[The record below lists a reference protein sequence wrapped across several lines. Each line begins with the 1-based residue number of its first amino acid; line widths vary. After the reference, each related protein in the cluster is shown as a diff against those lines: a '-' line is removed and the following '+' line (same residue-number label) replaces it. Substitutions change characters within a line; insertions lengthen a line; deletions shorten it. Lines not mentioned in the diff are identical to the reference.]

1 MQFIRQSATHKV
13 VIGPVVAV
21 GDGFTPVTTLSVST
35 ADEAEVILHDNGT
48 VVSISGYT
56 FAAITT
62 ADGYY
67 HLTLQS
73 GISGTVGHMTV
84 VINDDSLCLPVRQD
98 FTVLEEA
105 VYDQMFAA
113 AAPGAA
119 TVAALATVDGIVDD
133 ILVDTAEIGAAGAG
147 LTEAGGTGDQLTAV
161 PWNASW
167 DAEVQSEV
175 NDGLVALGLDHLVG
189 AAVTGTDIT
198 DDSIIA
204 QLVSSSATADWD
216 TYDNTSDALQSLRD
230 RGDAAWTT
238 GGGGSITDIV
248 SWHPI
253 IPTAIDLANTKS
265 YRLALALTNMVDD
278 LPTTVEI
285 TPGTISIERAGQGGT
300 SWTAIVTDAACSES
314 AGLIYYDEVFDTATT
329 YAAGDVLRVTFK
341 GQLVTVAANDY
352 EIAPSGGLF
361 FYTNIIA
368 DTPDVNVATISG
380 SATAADVLELFAL
393 ALNQGT
399 GQLDSGSFTA
409 DSITSTV
416 IQDGAF
422 TSGKFANSFLTAAKI
437 ATDAISAAKIA
448 TDAITEIQSG
458 LATAAS
464 IAALNDLSAADVN
477 AEVVDALDT
486 DTYAELGAV
495 PAATASL
502 SDKITW
508 LAMLARNKITQT
520 ATTQTLRNDADS
532 VSVSTATVSDDGT
545 TFTKG
550 EWS

>member
-1 MQFIRQSATHKV
+1 MAHPIYYVPA
-13 VIGPVVAV
+13 
-21 GDGFTPVTTLSVST
+21 GDV
-35 ADEAEVILHDNGT
+35 
-48 VVSISGYT
+48 
-56 FAAITT
+56 
-62 ADGYY
+62 
-67 HLTLQS
+67 
-73 GISGTVGHMTV
+73 
-84 VINDDSLCLPVRQD
+84 LPVFFD
-98 FTVLEEA
+98 T
-105 VYDQMFAA
+105 YD
-113 AAPGAA
+113 
-119 TVAALATVDGIVDD
+119 
-133 ILVDTAEIGAAGAG
+133 
-147 LTEAGGTGDQLTAV
+147 GGTGASITMTGLAVTDIEIYKDGSVTQRSSDAGYTLLDTDGIDFDAVTGIHGFSIDTGDNTDASFYTVGAWFTVVVSAITVDAQTVSFVACQFRLMAAESTAGKPAV
-161 PWNASW
+161 DSELGTGTGFTAIPWNASW

-189 AAVTGTDIT
+189 ASVTGTDVV
-198 DDSIIA
+198 DNSIVA
-204 QLVSSSATADWD
+204 KLVSSSATADWD
-216 TYDNTSDALQSLRD
+216 TYVNTTDAMQALRD

-238 GGGGSITDIV
+238 GGGGTITDIV

-265 YRLALALTNMVDD
+265 YRLALALTNMIDD

-285 TPGTISIERAGQGGT
+285 TPGTISIERAAQGGT

-329 YAAGDVLRVTFK
+329 YAAGDVLRITFK

-368 DTPDVNVATISG
+368 VNPDVNVATISG
-380 SATAADVLELFAL
+380 SSTAADVLELFAL

-422 TSGKFANSFLTAAKI
+422 TSGKFADAFLTAAKL
-437 ATDAISAAKIA
+437 ATDAIAASKIA
-448 TDAITEIQSG
+448 SDAVTEIQNG

-464 IAALNDLSAADVN
+464 IAALNDLSAAEVN
-477 AEVVDALDT
+477 AEMVDALDT
-486 DTYAELGAV
+486 DAYAELGAV
-495 PAATASL
+495 PAANASL
-502 SDKITW
+502 ADKITW

-532 VSVSTATVSDDGT
+532 GNVGTSTVSDNGT